1 MKKALMLQQRL
12 KDSRS
17 LRVVF
22 LSHCILNEN
31 TRYLGGAC
39 RGGCVREIVQ
49 QCLDNDGGIVQMPC
63 PEQHAWGGVTKR
75 LLLIPYGAKDTLV
88 YRFRSLLLPL
98 FVRYTNLVY
107 RRLARAVAD
116 QINDYL
122 LSGFTVIGIIGID
135 GSPSCGV
142 GKTLSL
148 QKSFDLTASIDVES
162 YTVDAMNAIVR
173 QCIMDGKGLFT
184 AMLQEELKKRRLD
197 VRYVAHDLI
206 GEIDGKTFSAGIL
219 LSV

>member
-49 QCLDNDGGIVQMPC
+49 QCLDNDWGIVQMPC